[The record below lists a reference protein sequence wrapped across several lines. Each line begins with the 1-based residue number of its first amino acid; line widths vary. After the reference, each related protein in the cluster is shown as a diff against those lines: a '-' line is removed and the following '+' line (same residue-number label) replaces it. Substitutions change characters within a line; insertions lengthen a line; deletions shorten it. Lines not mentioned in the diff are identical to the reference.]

1 MTGTKKKRKS
11 SHQKKESGRS
21 GILSSAFKSALIAL
35 LTSLFLA
42 LIVSAIALRVKDP
55 IEAVTPMSLA
65 VLYICSFLSGFL
77 CMKKLREGT
86 LLCGALSGAIFMM
99 LYISISLFLPKDFSS
114 SRSFG
119 ISFLLHALMILFSI
133 CGAYIAKKGLGK
145 RKKKRK

>member
-42 LIVSAIALRVKDP
+42 LIVSAIALRAKDP

>member
-11 SHQKKESGRS
+11 SHQKKEASTS

-42 LIVSAIALRVKDP
+42 LIVSAIVMKIKDP
-55 IEAVTPMSLA
+55 IEAVLPISLA

-77 CMKKLREGT
+77 CIKKLREGT
-86 LLCGALSGAIFMM
+86 ILCGALSGAIFM
-99 LYISISLFLPKDFSS
+99 LLHILISLFLPKDFSF

-119 ISFLLHALMILFSI
+119 LSFLLHVLIILFSI